1 MAHVYHY
8 SELCAFR
15 GSGVGLKEEPSLM
28 RGRPK
33 GGAWDESAQSWVKGL
48 HQPLATSWRKD
59 MMEGRG
65 VSAVHVGHK
74 VAMGGGDVG
83 LVGPQVNGGIPVR
96 SVESLLDICAK
107 IVAEHIPFQRIEER
121 YSRIPE
127 PVQRRIIYWSFPR
140 HEADIRMYSCF
151 SSVGSDQQS
160 LPFYRG
166 LRLVES
172 GMVDG
177 VLQVGK

>member
-1 MAHVYHY
+1 
-8 SELCAFR
+8 
-15 GSGVGLKEEPSLM
+15 
-28 RGRPK
+28 
-33 GGAWDESAQSWVKGL
+33 
-48 HQPLATSWRKD
+48 

-74 VAMGGGDVG
+74 VAMASDVG
-83 LVGPQVNGGIPVR
+83 LGGPQVNGGNPVR

-172 GMVDG
+172 GMVEG
-177 VLQVGK
+177 VLQVGKSLGSPQTSPGQGTFSSPWPRERIGLA

>member
-1 MAHVYHY
+1 MLDLGTR
-8 SELCAFR
+8 SGRSKRCAC
-15 GSGVGLKEEPSLM
+15 
-28 RGRPK
+28 
-33 GGAWDESAQSWVKGL
+33 ASALFGIKGL
-48 HQPLATSWRKD
+48 LQPQFVSWRQD
-59 MMEGRG
+59 MMEGG
-65 VSAVHVGHK
+65 SVSVAFVGHK
-74 VAMGGGDVG
+74 VAMPSGGG
-83 LVGPQVNGGIPVR
+83 GGGGVR

-151 SSVGSDQQS
+151 SSLGSEHLN

-172 GMVDG
+172 GMVEN
-177 VLQVGK
+177 VLQVAFGIHGVTMAPPPPGGSRQRGRFLRLFNS